1 MGHGPCDLFNKQT
14 PLIGPGG
21 RPTSDDQIIGD
32 HAWRLLKS
40 FNFDAKELRGIGIQV
55 QKLESNSGSSDTS
68 GGQAVLP
75 FKAQPQPPI
84 NDVKGSTGT
93 SRDIFHKPEI
103 VVQPPSQDVT
113 IDDPVKTSHTFDLP
127 SFSQVDMTV
136 LEALPRDLREELEN
150 EYRRRSTS
158 PFVSRGPVANNIS
171 HQVTAAAAAPVQ
183 PLNINNKNNRQS
195 VGPSVFPQKPKSE
208 TNYKRITRQ
217 LAPRSRA
224 TVSPAKSA
232 LYAWALPKKNKTMSV
247 SISEAKLRDLGLD
260 PEVFAVLPI
269 KVQHEQLVM
278 ARLIKAKGSLPEPP
292 AERKILKAPKA
303 QLPPDFVTY
312 RAPNPKARHIQP
324 PFLRQQGK
332 TKNEKLYFTETDDIQ
347 RILETWLT
355 TYRHWVPKEK
365 DVDFLSKYLFQ
376 SVDRSKATDVGVE
389 RAIAVMKWWL
399 VLSRR
404 FWPAS
409 EYLEEEDFDSS
420 QRDPVG
426 EAWWDAFRRVKD
438 GMDAIARKR
447 FGGRLSLR

>member
-55 QKLESNSGSSDTS
+55 QKLETNSGSSDTS
-68 GGQAVLP
+68 GGQGVLP

-84 NDVKGSTGT
+84 SHAKGSTG
-93 SRDIFHKPEI
+93 SSKDILEKPEI
-103 VVQPPSQDVT
+103 VVQPPSQDDI
-113 IDDPVKTSHTFDLP
+113 IDDPVKPSHTFDLP
-127 SFSQVDMTV
+127 SISQVDMSV
-136 LEALPRDLREELEN
+136 MEALPRELREELEN

-158 PFVSRGPVANNIS
+158 PFVSGGPAANNTS
-171 HQVTAAAAAPVQ
+171 HQVTAAAAAPLQ
-183 PLNINNKNNRQS
+183 PSNNRQS
-195 VGPSVFPQKPKSE
+195 VGPSVFPLKPKSE

-224 TVSPAKSA
+224 TVSPTKSA
-232 LYAWALPKKNKTMSV
+232 LYAWALPKKKKKTRV
-247 SISEAKLRDLGLD
+247 SISDAKLKDLGLD

-269 KVQHEQLVM
+269 NVQREQLVM

-303 QLPPDFVTY
+303 QLPPGFVTY
-312 RAPNPKARHIQP
+312 RAPNPKAKHIQP

-347 RILETWLT
+347 RIVETWLT
-355 TYRHWVPKEK
+355 TYRHWAPKEK
-365 DVDFLSKYLFQ
+365 DVDFLSKYLLQ

-409 EYLEEEDFDSS
+409 EYLEEEDFVSS

-438 GMDAIARKR
+438 GMDAIVRRR
-447 FGGRLSLR
+447 FGGGLSLR

>member
-1 MGHGPCDLFNKQT
+1 M
-14 PLIGPGG
+14 
-21 RPTSDDQIIGD
+21 
-32 HAWRLLKS
+32 
-40 FNFDAKELRGIGIQV
+40 
-55 QKLESNSGSSDTS
+55 QKLEKISGSSDTS

-84 NDVKGSTGT
+84 NGANVST
-93 SRDIFHKPEI
+93 SKDIPHKPEI
-103 VVQPPSQDVT
+103 VVQPPSQDVIT
-113 IDDPVKTSHTFDLP
+113 IDDPVKPSGAFDLP
-127 SFSQVDMTV
+127 SFSQVDMSV
-136 LEALPRDLREELEN
+136 LEALPRELREELEN

-158 PFVSRGPVANNIS
+158 PFVSGGPMANNTS
-171 HQVTAAAAAPVQ
+171 HQVTAAAPVE
-183 PLNINNKNNRQS
+183 PLHNRQS

-224 TVSPAKSA
+224 AVSPTKST
-232 LYAWALPKKNKTMSV
+232 LYAWALPKKKKTKV
-247 SISEAKLRDLGLD
+247 SISEAKLKDLGLD

-269 KVQHEQLVM
+269 KVQREQLVM
-278 ARLIKAKGSLPEPP
+278 ARLIKDKGSLPEPP

-303 QLPPDFVTY
+303 QLPPGFVTY
-312 RAPNPKARHIQP
+312 RAPNPKAKHIQP

-332 TKNEKLYFTETDDIQ
+332 TKGEKLYFTETDDIQ
-347 RILETWLT
+347 RIVETWLT
-355 TYRHWVPKEK
+355 TYRHWAPKEK
-365 DVDFLSKYLFQ
+365 DVDFLSKYLLQ

-389 RAIAVMKWWL
+389 RAVAVMKWWL

-409 EYLEEEDFDSS
+409 EYPDEEEDFGSS

-438 GMDAIARKR
+438 GMDAVTRRR

>member
-40 FNFDAKELRGIGIQV
+40 FHFSAKELRGIGIQV
-55 QKLESNSGSSDTS
+55 QKLEINSGSSDIS

-75 FKAQPQPPI
+75 FKAQPQPPT
-84 NDVKGSTGT
+84 TGT
-93 SRDIFHKPEI
+93 SKDIHHEPEI

-113 IDDPVKTSHTFDLP
+113 IDDPVKPSRTFDLP
-127 SFSQVDMTV
+127 SFSQVDMSV
-136 LEALPRDLREELEN
+136 LEALPRELREELEN

-158 PFVSRGPVANNIS
+158 PFVSGGPVVNNTS
-171 HQVTAAAAAPVQ
+171 HKVTAAAAPVQ
-183 PLNINNKNNRQS
+183 PLNNKNGRQS

-224 TVSPAKSA
+224 TVSPTKST
-232 LYAWALPKKNKTMSV
+232 LYSWALPKKKKPRV
-247 SISEAKLRDLGLD
+247 SISEAKLKDLGLD
-260 PEVFAVLPI
+260 PEVFAVLPV

-278 ARLIKAKGSLPEPP
+278 ARLIKEKGYLPEPP

-303 QLPPDFVTY
+303 QLPPGFVTY
-312 RAPNPKARHIQP
+312 RAPNPKARYIQP

-347 RILETWLT
+347 RVVETWLT
-355 TYRHWVPKEK
+355 TYRHWAPKEK
-365 DVDFLSKYLFQ
+365 DVTFLSKYLLQ

-409 EYLEEEDFDSS
+409 EHLEEEDYVSS

-438 GMDAIARKR
+438 GMDAIARMR
-447 FGGRLSLR
+447 FGGKLSLR

>member
-21 RPTSDDQIIGD
+21 RPTNDDQIIGD

-55 QKLESNSGSSDTS
+55 QKLETISGSSDIS
-68 GGQAVLP
+68 GGQALLP

-84 NDVKGSTGT
+84 NGAKCSTGT
-93 SRDIFHKPEI
+93 SKDILHKPEI
-103 VVQPPSQDVT
+103 VVQLPSQDLT
-113 IDDPVKTSHTFDLP
+113 SDDTVKPSTFDLP

-136 LEALPRDLREELEN
+136 LEALPRELREELEN

-158 PFVSRGPVANNIS
+158 PFVSGGPSANNTS
-171 HQVTAAAAAPVQ
+171 RQVTAAAVAPVQ
-183 PLNINNKNNRQS
+183 LSKNKNDRQS
-195 VGPSVFPQKPKSE
+195 LGPSVLPQKPKSE

-217 LAPRSRA
+217 LAPRSRG
-224 TVSPAKSA
+224 TVSPTKST
-232 LYAWALPKKNKTMSV
+232 LYAWALPKKKNTRV
-247 SISEAKLRDLGLD
+247 SISEAKLKDLGLD

-269 KVQHEQLVM
+269 KVQREQLVM
-278 ARLIKAKGSLPEPP
+278 ARLIKAKGCLPEAPT
-292 AERKILKAPKA
+292 ERKILKAPKA
-303 QLPPDFVTY
+303 QLPPGFVTY

-347 RILETWLT
+347 RIVETWLT
-355 TYRHWVPKEK
+355 TYRHWAPKEK
-365 DVDFLSKYLFQ
+365 DVEFLSKYLLQ

-409 EYLEEEDFDSS
+409 EYLEEEDYVSS

-438 GMDAIARKR
+438 GMDGIARRR

>member
-21 RPTSDDQIIGD
+21 GPTSDDQIIGD

-55 QKLESNSGSSDTS
+55 QKLETNSGSSDTS
-68 GGQAVLP
+68 RGQAVLP

-84 NDVKGSTGT
+84 NDAKGSIGT
-93 SRDIFHKPEI
+93 SKDILHKPEI
-103 VVQPPSQDVT
+103 VVQPPSQDNVT
-113 IDDPVKTSHTFDLP
+113 IVDHVKPSHTFDLP

-150 EYRRRSTS
+150 EYKRRSTS
-158 PFVSRGPVANNIS
+158 PFVSGAPAANY
-171 HQVTAAAAAPVQ
+171 QVTAAAAPVET
-183 PLNINNKNNRQS
+183 LNNKKDRRS
-195 VGPSVFPQKPKSE
+195 VGPSVFPPKPKNE

-224 TVSPAKSA
+224 NVSPTKST
-232 LYAWALPKKNKTMSV
+232 LYTWALPKKKKARV

-260 PEVFAVLPI
+260 PEVFALLPI
-269 KVQHEQLVM
+269 NVQSEQLVM

-303 QLPPDFVTY
+303 QLPPGFVTY

-324 PFLRQQGK
+324 PFLRQKGK

-347 RILETWLT
+347 RIVETWLT
-355 TYRHWVPKEK
+355 TYKHWAPKEK

-389 RAIAVMKWWL
+389 RAVAVMKWWL

-409 EYLEEEDFDSS
+409 EYLEEEDLDSS
-420 QRDPVG
+420 QRDLVG

-438 GMDAIARKR
+438 GMDAITRRR
-447 FGGRLSLR
+447 FGGKLSLR

>member
-14 PLIGPGG
+14 PLAGPGG
-21 RPTSDDQIIGD
+21 RPTNDDKIIGD
-32 HAWRLLKS
+32 NAWRLLRS

-55 QKLESNSGSSDTS
+55 QKLEKNSGSSDTS

-84 NDVKGSTGT
+84 NDARSST
-93 SRDIFHKPEI
+93 SNNDILHKPEI
-103 VVQPPSQDVT
+103 VVQPPSQDAT
-113 IDDPVKTSHTFDLP
+113 IDDPVKTSCAYDLP
-127 SFSQVDMTV
+127 SFSQVDMSV

-158 PFVSRGPVANNIS
+158 PFVSGGPAANNK
-171 HQVTAAAAAPVQ
+171 VTTAPVE
-183 PLNINNKNNRQS
+183 PLNNKNNRQS

-224 TVSPAKSA
+224 AVSPTKSK
-232 LYAWALPKKNKTMSV
+232 LYAWALPKKKKTSV
-247 SISEAKLRDLGLD
+247 SISEAKLKDLGLD
-260 PEVFAVLPI
+260 PEVFAALPI
-269 KVQHEQLVM
+269 KVQREQLVM
-278 ARLIKAKGSLPEPP
+278 ARLIKAKGCLPEPP

-303 QLPPDFVTY
+303 QLPPGFVTY

-347 RILETWLT
+347 RIVETWLT
-355 TYRHWVPKEK
+355 TYRHWAPKEK
-365 DVDFLSKYLFQ
+365 DVDFLSKYLLQ

-389 RAIAVMKWWL
+389 RAVAVMKWWL

-409 EYLEEEDFDSS
+409 EYLEEEDLVSS

-438 GMDAIARKR
+438 GMDAVVRRR

>member
-14 PLIGPGG
+14 PLISPGG

-55 QKLESNSGSSDTS
+55 QKLETNSGSSDIS

-84 NDVKGSTGT
+84 TGT
-93 SRDIFHKPEI
+93 SKDILREPEI

-113 IDDPVKTSHTFDLP
+113 IDVPVKPSHTFDLP

-136 LEALPRDLREELEN
+136 LEALPRELREELEN

-158 PFVSRGPVANNIS
+158 PFVSGGPAANNTS
-171 HQVTAAAAAPVQ
+171 HQVTAAAAPVQ
-183 PLNINNKNNRQS
+183 PLKNKNDRQS

-224 TVSPAKSA
+224 TVSPRKSN
-232 LYAWALPKKNKTMSV
+232 LYSWVLPKKKKTERV
-247 SISEAKLRDLGLD
+247 SISEAKLKDLGLD
-260 PEVFAVLPI
+260 PEVFAALPI

-278 ARLIKAKGSLPEPP
+278 ARLIKEKGCLPEPP

-303 QLPPDFVTY
+303 QLPPGFVTY

-347 RILETWLT
+347 RIMETWLT
-355 TYRHWVPKEK
+355 TYRHWAPKEK
-365 DVDFLSKYLFQ
+365 DVNFLSKYLLQ

-409 EYLEEEDFDSS
+409 EYLEEEDYASS

-447 FGGRLSLR
+447 FGGKLSLR

>member
-1 MGHGPCDLFNKQT
+1 M
-14 PLIGPGG
+14 
-21 RPTSDDQIIGD
+21 
-32 HAWRLLKS
+32 
-40 FNFDAKELRGIGIQV
+40 
-55 QKLESNSGSSDTS
+55 QKLETNSGSSDTS
-68 GGQAVLP
+68 VGHAVLP

-84 NDVKGSTGT
+84 NHAKGSTGT
-93 SRDIFHKPEI
+93 SKDILHKPEI
-103 VVQPPSQDVT
+103 VVQPPS
-113 IDDPVKTSHTFDLP
+113 IDDPVNPSLAFDLP
-127 SFSQVDMTV
+127 SFSQVDMSV
-136 LEALPRDLREELEN
+136 LEALPRELREELEN

-158 PFVSRGPVANNIS
+158 PFVSGGPAGS
-171 HQVTAAAAAPVQ
+171 HQVTAAAAAPVPVQQ
-183 PLNINNKNNRQS
+183 PLNNKINRQS

-224 TVSPAKSA
+224 TVSPTKST
-232 LYAWALPKKNKTMSV
+232 LYAWALPKTKKTRV
-247 SISEAKLRDLGLD
+247 SISEAKLKDLGLD

-269 KVQHEQLVM
+269 KVQREQLVM

-303 QLPPDFVTY
+303 QLPPGFVTY
-312 RAPNPKARHIQP
+312 RAPNPKAKHIQP

-347 RILETWLT
+347 RIVETWLT
-355 TYRHWVPKEK
+355 TYRHWTPKEK
-365 DVDFLSKYLFQ
+365 DVDFLSKYLLQ

-409 EYLEEEDFDSS
+409 EYLEEEDLVSS

-438 GMDAIARKR
+438 GMDAIARRR
-447 FGGRLSLR
+447 FGGKLSLR

>member
-21 RPTSDDQIIGD
+21 RPTSDDHIIGD

-55 QKLESNSGSSDTS
+55 QKLETISGSSETS

-75 FKAQPQPPI
+75 FKAQPLPPF
-84 NDVKGSTGT
+84 NDAKGSTGT
-93 SRDIFHKPEI
+93 SKDILHRPEI
-103 VVQPPSQDVT
+103 VVQPPSQEIT
-113 IDDPVKTSHTFDLP
+113 FDDPVKPSNAFDLP
-127 SFSQVDMTV
+127 SFSQVDMSV

-158 PFVSRGPVANNIS
+158 PFVSGGPSMDNAS
-171 HQVTAAAAAPVQ
+171 HQVTAAVAAPVE
-183 PLNINNKNNRQS
+183 PLNNKNNRQS
-195 VGPSVFPQKPKSE
+195 VGLSVFPQKPKSE

-224 TVSPAKSA
+224 TVSPTKSS
-232 LYAWALPKKNKTMSV
+232 LYAWALPKKKKTRV
-247 SISEAKLRDLGLD
+247 SISEAKLKDLGLD
-260 PEVFAVLPI
+260 PEVFAALPI
-269 KVQHEQLVM
+269 KVQREQLVM
-278 ARLIKAKGSLPEPP
+278 ARLIKAKGSLPDPP

-303 QLPPDFVTY
+303 QLPPGFVTY

-347 RILETWLT
+347 RIVETWLT
-355 TYRHWVPKEK
+355 TYRHWAPKGK
-365 DVDFLSKYLFQ
+365 DVDFLSKYLLQ

-409 EYLEEEDFDSS
+409 EYLEEEDFASS

-438 GMDAIARKR
+438 GMDAITRRR